1 MPRPDLATLKSL
13 ASGAA
18 LLVLGAGCE
27 RPMQGKA
34 GAADA
39 AGPAV
44 PRVEVVRVE
53 RRTVRRTVG
62 EPGQLQAFETTP
74 IHARIAG
81 YVREWT
87 VNIGSEVKKGQ
98 VLAELAVPE
107 VEAERDQKRA
117 AVRQATARH
126 TQAGAMVKV
135 AEAAVAGAEAKL
147 AEARAGVA
155 RADADLARW
164 RAESERADQLF
175 RDRAQ
180 TGSLRDE
187 TRNKL
192 RSAEATRAEVLAQVK
207 TAEAGLVQGRAGLDQ
222 ARSDVGAA
230 AAGIE
235 FAREDARRVDALLG
249 FARIVAPYDGVITRR
264 NAETGD
270 LTQPGAATP
279 PLFIVARI
287 DPVTITLDV
296 PETFA
301 TAVGPG
307 DPVEV
312 KLQAMAGRTIRGK
325 VTRTAWALDPAT
337 RTIRVE
343 VDVPNPGGT
352 LRPGLYAYA
361 TVVAEEHVD
370 VPTLP
375 ATAVVTEA
383 DRSYCVA
390 VIGGKAVRRP
400 IVVGLGDGTR
410 TEVVSGLGA
419 GEAVVKANAAA
430 IADGQAVQ
438 ISEPANPPQGPA
450 KP

>member
-44 PRVEVVRVE
+44 PRVEVVRPE

-74 IHARIAG
+74 IHTRIAG

-117 AVRQATARH
+117 AVPQATARH

-164 RAESERADQLF
+164 RVESERADLLF
-175 RDRAQ
+175 RDQAQ

-192 RSAEATRAEVLAQVK
+192 RSAEATRAEVLA
-207 TAEAGLVQGRAGLDQ
+207 
-222 ARSDVGAA
+222 
-230 AAGIE
+230 
-235 FAREDARRVDALLG
+235 
-249 FARIVAPYDGVITRR
+249 
-264 NAETGD
+264 
-270 LTQPGAATP
+270 
-279 PLFIVARI
+279 
-287 DPVTITLDV
+287 
-296 PETFA
+296 
-301 TAVGPG
+301 
-307 DPVEV
+307 
-312 KLQAMAGRTIRGK
+312 
-325 VTRTAWALDPAT
+325 
-337 RTIRVE
+337 
-343 VDVPNPGGT
+343 
-352 LRPGLYAYA
+352 
-361 TVVAEEHVD
+361 
-370 VPTLP
+370 
-375 ATAVVTEA
+375 
-383 DRSYCVA
+383 
-390 VIGGKAVRRP
+390 
-400 IVVGLGDGTR
+400 
-410 TEVVSGLGA
+410 
-419 GEAVVKANAAA
+419 
-430 IADGQAVQ
+430 
-438 ISEPANPPQGPA
+438 
-450 KP
+450 